1 MRRILI
7 LAAVAVLT
15 GTSAAVVTI
24 AVADSEPAA
33 QTDPRLAF
41 LKSLEGTW
49 VSESSSDDLHEG
61 IFEYRVTSGG
71 TTVEE
76 RLMVGSP
83 HEMLT
88 IYHMDG
94 RDLIA
99 NHFCMLDNQPRFT
112 ASRRVDDGT
121 LVFDCDGKVS
131 NTASHDEQHI
141 HNWTMTLA
149 DDGTLR
155 FTATMTKDG
164 EVVEQPVF
172 VLARR

>member
-15 GTSAAVVTI
+15 GTTAAMVTM
-24 AVADSEPAA
+24 AVAENEEAA
-33 QTDPRLAF
+33 QADPRLVF
-41 LKSLEGTW
+41 LSSLEGTW

-61 IFEYRVTSGG
+61 VFEYRVTSGG

-88 IYHMDG
+88 VYHMDG

-112 ASRRVDDGT
+112 ASRRIDNGT
-121 LVFDCDGKVS
+121 LVFDCDGEVS
-131 NTASHDEQHI
+131 NTESHNEQHI

-155 FTATMTKDG
+155 FSATMIKDG
-164 EVVEQPVF
+164 EVVEQPAF
-172 VLARR
+172 VLARK

>member
-7 LAAVAVLT
+7 LAAVVALT
-15 GTSAAVVTI
+15 GMTGMTAAFVTMAI
-24 AVADSEPAA
+24 ADSSEEA

-76 RLMVGSP
+76 RLMAGSP

-88 IYHMDG
+88 VYHMDG
-94 RDLIA
+94 KDLIA

-112 ASRRVDDGT
+112 ASRPKGQIT
-121 LVFDCDGKVS
+121 NQPILKQ
-131 NTASHDEQHI
+131 A
-141 HNWTMTLA
+141 LA
-149 DDGTLR
+149 QGMPMIVR
-155 FTATMTKDG
+155 AAIM
-164 EVVEQPVF
+164 P
-172 VLARR
+172 

>member
-7 LAAVAVLT
+7 LAALIVMT
-15 GTSAAVVTI
+15 AAFVTMVI
-24 AVADSEPAA
+24 AGSDEAT

-49 VSESSSDDLHEG
+49 VSESSSDELHEG
-61 IFEYRVTSGG
+61 MFEYRVTSGG

-88 IYHMDG
+88 VYHMDG
-94 RDLIA
+94 TDLVA
-99 NHFCMLDNQPRFT
+99 NHFCVLDNQPRFT
-112 ASRRVDDGT
+112 ASRRIESGT
-121 LVFDCDGKVS
+121 LAFDCDGKVS
-131 NTASHDEQHI
+131 NTASHNEQHI
-141 HNWTMTLA
+141 HSWTMTLS

-155 FTATMTKDG
+155 FNATMVKDG
-164 EVVEQPVF
+164 EVVQEPAF
-172 VLARR
+172 VLARK